1 MKLYHLLILSVLLI
15 MASCSKPSPTFE
27 AEPFGVTI
35 GAPIDSVVGSLLQ
48 SGNYSRWKESS
59 LYNQRL
65 QKRAGIRDSLLDRTP
80 MIGRMLIDSHIDDS
94 KSFVGITEV
103 NLPLPTKT
111 RAYLF
116 LGEENGMVSS
126 LTSIHLASDT
136 DDLRG
141 FVKSY
146 ISLFKP
152 VYGDY
157 KALGKIEPIRG
168 ENHNNLLLIDEG
180 AFLWEKD
187 GHSVQLF
194 VNEYPLERVEELR
207 DLGPMDRYEV
217 VIRYQ

>member
-1 MKLYHLLILSVLLI
+1 MKLYHFIIGLFVLL
-15 MASCSKPSPTFE
+15 MASCSMPSPTFE

-35 GAPIDSVVGSLLQ
+35 GASIDSVVGSLLQ
-48 SGNYSRWKESS
+48 SGTCAEWKKSS
-59 LYNQRL
+59 LYSQRI
-65 QKRAGIRDSLLDRTP
+65 QKRAGVRDSLLDRTP
-80 MIGRMLIDSHIDDS
+80 PIGRMLLDSHIDDQ
-94 KSFVGITEV
+94 KSLVSLTEV

-116 LGEENGMVSS
+116 LGEDEGRVSS
-126 LTSIHLASDT
+126 LTCIHLASDT

-152 VYGDY
+152 IYGDY
-157 KALGKIEPIRG
+157 KALCKIEPISG
-168 ENHNNLLLIDEG
+168 EKMDNLLLIEEG

-187 GHSVQLF
+187 GHKVQLF
-194 VNEYPLERVEELR
+194 VNEYPLERVEELQ